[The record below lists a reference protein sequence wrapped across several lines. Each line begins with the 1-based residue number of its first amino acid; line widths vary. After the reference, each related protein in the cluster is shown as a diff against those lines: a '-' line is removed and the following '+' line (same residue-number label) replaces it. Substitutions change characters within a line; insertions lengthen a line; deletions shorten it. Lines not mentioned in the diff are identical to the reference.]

1 MKHLKKFNEN
11 VAEKYLQ
18 MHEIL
23 KDVFAELIDDT
34 TIQVEF
40 GYESDDT
47 EILVTIKP
55 WTKTQTVAQ
64 LREQL
69 KTGSE
74 MTTEQMI
81 ERYSKYLE
89 LVKDIEVCYKRA
101 VDELNI
107 KGKLMVAVDNRI
119 YMAFKIPGAQKTE
132 YPF

>member
-34 TIQVEF
+34 AIQVEF

-55 WTKTQTVAQ
+55 WTKTQTAA
-64 LREQL
+64 
-69 KTGSE
+69 TE
-74 MTTEQMI
+74 MTTEQMV

-101 VDELNI
+101 VDELNT

-119 YMAFKIPGAQKTE
+119 YMAFKIPGATKTE

>member
-40 GYESDDT
+40 GYESDDS

-55 WTKTQTVAQ
+55 WTKTQTAA
-64 LREQL
+64 
-69 KTGSE
+69 TE
-74 MTTEQMI
+74 MTTEQMV

-89 LVKDIEVCYKRA
+89 LVKDIEVCYKRS
-101 VDELNI
+101 VDELNT
-107 KGKLMVAVDNRI
+107 KGKLMVAVDNKI
-119 YMAFKIPGAQKTE
+119 YMAFQIPGAQKTE

>member
-1 MKHLKKFNEN
+1 MKYLKKFNEN

-40 GYESDDT
+40 GYESDDS

-55 WTKTQTVAQ
+55 WTKTQTAA
-64 LREQL
+64 
-69 KTGSE
+69 TE
-74 MTTEQMI
+74 MTTEQMV

-101 VDELNI
+101 VDELNT

-119 YMAFKIPGAQKTE
+119 YMAFQIPGAQKTE

>member
-23 KDVFAELIDDT
+23 KDIFAELIDDT

-40 GYESDDT
+40 GYESDDS

-55 WTKTQTVAQ
+55 YASNRTNQLIHGPDEMVA
-64 LREQL
+64 RFE
-69 KTGSE
+69 KN
-74 MTTEQMI
+74 
-81 ERYSKYLE
+81 LE
-89 LVKDIEVCYKRA
+89 LVKDISVCYKRA
-101 VDELNI
+101 CDELQTE
-107 KGKLMVAVDNRI
+107 GKLMVSPQRDNRI
-119 YMAFKIPGAQKTE
+119 YVSFKIPGATKTE

>member
-11 VAEKYLQ
+11 TAEKYLQ

-40 GYESDDT
+40 GYESDDS

-55 WTKTQTVAQ
+55 WTKTQTAA
-64 LREQL
+64 
-69 KTGSE
+69 TE
-74 MTTEQMI
+74 MTTEQMV

-89 LVKDIEVCYKRA
+89 LVKDIEVSYKRA
-101 VDELNI
+101 VDELNT

-119 YMAFKIPGAQKTE
+119 YMAFQIPGAQKTE

>member
-1 MKHLKKFNEN
+1 MKYLKKFNEN

-23 KDVFAELIDDT
+23 KDIFAELIDDT

-40 GYESDDT
+40 GFESDDS

-55 WTKTQTVAQ
+55 WTKTQSMAT
-64 LREQL
+64 
-69 KTGSE
+69 E
-74 MTTEQMI
+74 MTTEQMVQ
-81 ERYSKYLE
+81 RYSKYLE

-101 VDELNI
+101 VDELNT

-119 YMAFKIPGAQKTE
+119 YMAFKIPGATKTE

>member
-40 GYESDDT
+40 GYESDDS

-55 WTKTQTVAQ
+55 WTKTQTAA
-64 LREQL
+64 
-69 KTGSE
+69 TE
-74 MTTEQMI
+74 MTTEQMV

-89 LVKDIEVCYKRA
+89 LVKDISVCYKRA

>member
-23 KDVFAELIDDT
+23 KDIFAELIDDT

-40 GYESDDT
+40 GYESDDS

-55 WTKTQTVAQ
+55 WTKTQSMAT
-64 LREQL
+64 
-69 KTGSE
+69 E

-101 VDELNI
+101 VDELNTE
-107 KGKLMVAVDNRI
+107 GKLMVAVDNRI
-119 YMAFKIPGAQKTE
+119 YMSFKTGAKKIE

>member
-18 MHEIL
+18 IHEIL

-40 GYESDDT
+40 GYESDDS

-55 WTKTQTVAQ
+55 WTKTQTAG
-64 LREQL
+64 LGL
-69 KTGSE
+69 SMMKPTE
-74 MTTEQMI
+74 MTTEQMV

-101 VDELNI
+101 VDELNT

-119 YMAFKIPGAQKTE
+119 YMAFQIPGAQKTE

>member
-11 VAEKYLQ
+11 IAEKYLQ

-40 GYESDDT
+40 GYESDDS

-55 WTKTQTVAQ
+55 WTKTQTAG
-64 LREQL
+64 LGL
-69 KTGSE
+69 SMMKPTE
-74 MTTEQMI
+74 MTTEQMV

-101 VDELNI
+101 VDELNT

-119 YMAFKIPGAQKTE
+119 YMAFQIPGAQKTE

>member
-23 KDVFAELIDDT
+23 KDIFAELIDDT

-40 GYESDDT
+40 GYESDDS

-55 WTKTQTVAQ
+55 WTKTQSMAT
-64 LREQL
+64 
-69 KTGSE
+69 E

-101 VDELNI
+101 VDELNTE
-107 KGKLMVAVDNRI
+107 GKLMVAVDNRV
-119 YMAFKIPGAQKTE
+119 YMAFQIPGAQKTE

>member
-1 MKHLKKFNEN
+1 MKYLKKFNEN

-40 GYESDDT
+40 GYESDDS

-55 WTKTQTVAQ
+55 WTKTQSMAT
-64 LREQL
+64 
-69 KTGSE
+69 E

-89 LVKDIEVCYKRA
+89 LVKDIDVCYKRA
-101 VDELNI
+101 CDELNTE
-107 KGKLMVAVDNRI
+107 GKLMVAVDNRI

>member
-1 MKHLKKFNEN
+1 MKYLKKFNEN

-40 GYESDDT
+40 GYESDDS

-55 WTKTQTVAQ
+55 WTKTQTAG
-64 LREQL
+64 LGLSMMKPTEIA
-69 KTGSE
+69 
-74 MTTEQMI
+74 TEQMV

-101 VDELNI
+101 VDELNT

-119 YMAFKIPGAQKTE
+119 YMAFQIPGATKTE

>member
-1 MKHLKKFNEN
+1 MKYLKKFNEN

-40 GYESDDT
+40 GYESDDS

-55 WTKTQTVAQ
+55 WTKTQTAG
-64 LREQL
+64 LGL
-69 KTGSE
+69 SMMKPTE
-74 MTTEQMI
+74 MTTEQMVQ
-81 ERYSKYLE
+81 RYSKYLE

-101 VDELNI
+101 VDELNTE
-107 KGKLMVAVDNRI
+107 GKLMVAVDNRI
-119 YMAFKIPGAQKTE
+119 YMSFKTGAKKIE

>member
-40 GYESDDT
+40 GYESDDS

-55 WTKTQTVAQ
+55 WTKTQTAA
-64 LREQL
+64 
-69 KTGSE
+69 TE
-74 MTTEQMI
+74 MTTEQMV

-101 VDELNI
+101 VDELNT

-119 YMAFKIPGAQKTE
+119 YMAFQIPGAQKTE

>member
-1 MKHLKKFNEN
+1 MKYLKKFNEN

-23 KDVFAELIDDT
+23 KDIFAELIDDT

-40 GYESDDT
+40 GYESDDS

-55 WTKTQTVAQ
+55 WTKTQSMAT
-64 LREQL
+64 
-69 KTGSE
+69 E

-101 VDELNI
+101 VDELNT

-119 YMAFKIPGAQKTE
+119 YMTFKIPGATKTE

>member
-34 TIQVEF
+34 TVQVEF
-40 GYESDDT
+40 GFESDDS

-55 WTKTQTVAQ
+55 YASNRTNQI
-64 LREQL
+64 LN
-69 KTGSE
+69 GPDE
-74 MTTEQMI
+74 MVKRFE
-81 ERYSKYLE
+81 KNLE
-89 LVKDIEVCYKRA
+89 LVKDISVCYKRA
-101 VDELNI
+101 CDELQTE
-107 KGKLMVAVDNRI
+107 GKLMVDAVNRI
-119 YMAFKIPGAQKTE
+119 YAAFKIPDTQKKE

>member
-40 GYESDDT
+40 GYESDDS

-55 WTKTQTVAQ
+55 WTKTQTAG
-64 LREQL
+64 LGL
-69 KTGSE
+69 SMMKPTE
-74 MTTEQMI
+74 MTTEQMV

-101 VDELNI
+101 VDELNT

-119 YMAFKIPGAQKTE
+119 YMAFQIPGAQKTE

>member
-34 TIQVEF
+34 AIQVEF

-55 WTKTQTVAQ
+55 WTKTQTAA
-64 LREQL
+64 
-69 KTGSE
+69 TE
-74 MTTEQMI
+74 MTTEQMV

-101 VDELNI
+101 VDELNT

>member
-1 MKHLKKFNEN
+1 MKYLKKFNDN

-40 GYESDDT
+40 GYESDDS

-55 WTKTQTVAQ
+55 WTKTQTAA
-64 LREQL
+64 
-69 KTGSE
+69 TE
-74 MTTEQMI
+74 MTTEQMV

-101 VDELNI
+101 VDELNT

-119 YMAFKIPGAQKTE
+119 YMAFQIPGAQKTE

>member
-1 MKHLKKFNEN
+1 MNHLKRFNEN

-23 KDVFAELIDDT
+23 KDIFAELIDDT

-40 GYESDDT
+40 GYESDDS

-55 WTKTQTVAQ
+55 WTKIQSMAT
-64 LREQL
+64 
-69 KTGSE
+69 E

-101 VDELNI
+101 VDELNTE
-107 KGKLMVAVDNRI
+107 GKLMVAVDNRI
-119 YMAFKIPGAQKTE
+119 YMSFKTGAKKIE

>member
-1 MKHLKKFNEN
+1 MKYLKKFNEN

-40 GYESDDT
+40 GYESDDS

-55 WTKTQTVAQ
+55 WTKTQTAG
-64 LREQL
+64 LGL
-69 KTGSE
+69 SMMKPTE
-74 MTTEQMI
+74 MTTEQMV

-101 VDELNI
+101 VDELNT

-119 YMAFKIPGAQKTE
+119 YMAFQIPGATKTE

>member
-34 TIQVEF
+34 TVQVEF
-40 GYESDDT
+40 GFESDDS

-55 WTKTQTVAQ
+55 YASNRTNQI
-64 LREQL
+64 LN
-69 KTGSE
+69 GPDE
-74 MTTEQMI
+74 MVKRFE
-81 ERYSKYLE
+81 KNLE
-89 LVKDIEVCYKRA
+89 LVKDISVCYKRA
-101 VDELNI
+101 CDELQTE
-107 KGKLMVAVDNRI
+107 GKLMVDVVNRI
-119 YMAFKIPGAQKTE
+119 YAAFKIPDTQKTE

>member
-1 MKHLKKFNEN
+1 MKYLKKFNEN

-40 GYESDDT
+40 GYESDDS

-55 WTKTQTVAQ
+55 WTKTQTAA
-64 LREQL
+64 
-69 KTGSE
+69 TE

-89 LVKDIEVCYKRA
+89 LVKDIDVCYKRA
-101 VDELNI
+101 CDELNTE
-107 KGKLMVAVDNRI
+107 GKLMVAVDNRI
-119 YMAFKIPGAQKTE
+119 YMTFKIPGAQKTE

>member
-40 GYESDDT
+40 GYESDDS

-55 WTKTQTVAQ
+55 WTKTQTAG
-64 LREQL
+64 
-69 KTGSE
+69 TE
-74 MTTEQMI
+74 MTTEQMV

-101 VDELNI
+101 VDELNT
-107 KGKLMVAVDNRI
+107 KGKLMIAVDNRI
-119 YMAFKIPGAQKTE
+119 YMAFQIPGAKKTE